1 MATGTRT
8 GRSRFTLIFLLL
20 TSATLLTL
28 DARDFEPLQRTEET
42 LTDLISPVRSGADR
56 LFEPV
61 GDAWAGITGYDELKD
76 ENQELRAE
84 MQKLEGQQILDSD
97 AAIRLEAL
105 LDQVGLPYVQDIPNV
120 VGEVITA
127 NVGNFDRYSVQINR
141 GADDGILNGMPVV
154 TRGGLIGRI
163 DGDPG
168 RGHSR
173 VALLTDPGFE
183 VGVLVVGTDDVALAS
198 GGGHGEPL
206 MVTKGLEIETEVA
219 IGHEVVTSGVD
230 RSRYPP
236 GIPIGTVSNI
246 DFDEAR
252 LLQLLTVD
260 PSANTDN
267 LSFVTV
273 LLYDPLGETP

>member
-1 MATGTRT
+1 M
-8 GRSRFTLIFLLL
+8 
-20 TSATLLTL
+20 
-28 DARDFEPLQRTEET
+28 
-42 LTDLISPVRSGADR
+42 
-56 LFEPV
+56 
-61 GDAWAGITGYDELKD
+61 
-76 ENQELRAE
+76 
-84 MQKLEGQQILDSD
+84 
-97 AAIRLEAL
+97 
-105 LDQVGLPYVQDIPNV
+105 
-120 VGEVITA
+120 
-127 NVGNFDRYSVQINR
+127 
-141 GADDGILNGMPVV
+141 
-154 TRGGLIGRI
+154 
-163 DGDPG
+163 
-168 RGHSR
+168 
-173 VALLTDPGFE
+173 ALLTDPGFE

-198 GGGHGEPL
+198 GGGHREPL

-252 LLQLLTVD
+252 LLQLLTVE